1 VLIYERIHEEVKNGR
16 SPIASLDVGFNEAMR
31 TIVDSNVTSFI
42 AGIALFIF
50 GTGPVKG
57 FAVTHCIGIITT
69 MFTAVTFTRMVV
81 AYWYK
86 WRRPRAIP
94 L

>member
-1 VLIYERIHEEVKNGR
+1 
-16 SPIASLDVGFNEAMR
+16 
-31 TIVDSNVTSFI
+31 VTSFI

-57 FAVTHCIGIITT
+57 FAVTHCIGIVTT
-69 MFTAVTFTRMVV
+69 MFTAVTFTRLVV

-86 WRRPRAIP
+86 ARRPKVLPI
-94 L
+94 